1 MRCFGF
7 SRYYEIVNRELRS
20 QESLNCEISMKR
32 YPKDMSRLLYCLNI
46 HVAPYFL
53 KKNYI
58 KILDRLKKQ
67 TKRHP

>member
-46 HVAPYFL
+46 HVAPYFF
-53 KKNYI
+53 KKLYQNT
-58 KILDRLKKQ
+58 R
-67 TKRHP
+67 